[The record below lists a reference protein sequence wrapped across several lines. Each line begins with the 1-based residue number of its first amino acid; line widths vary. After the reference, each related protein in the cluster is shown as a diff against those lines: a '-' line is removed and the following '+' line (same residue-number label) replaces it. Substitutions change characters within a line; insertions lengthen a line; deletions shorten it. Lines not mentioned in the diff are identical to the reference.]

1 MIEYARASI
10 VGDSTMKRCVVRIV
24 FGKKPFRPS
33 PIGIRSN
40 INNQTLNPYLE
51 YISMVEID
59 NYYYSLNGENIYIYT
74 YTFEFL
80 LCISIQILIIN

>member
-1 MIEYARASI
+1 MIEHDRASI

-33 PIGIRSN
+33 PIGVRSN

-51 YISMVEID
+51 YISMVEM
-59 NYYYSLNGENIYIYT
+59 NIYTVYGVFNIGRKNLSVYR
-74 YTFEFL
+74 
-80 LCISIQILIIN
+80 